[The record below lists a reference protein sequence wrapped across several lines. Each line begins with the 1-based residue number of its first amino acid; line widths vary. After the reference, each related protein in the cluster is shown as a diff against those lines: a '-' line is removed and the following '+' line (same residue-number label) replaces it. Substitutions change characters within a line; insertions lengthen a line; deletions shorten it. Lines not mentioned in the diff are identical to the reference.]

1 MAIDVSFTRRAAIL
15 TTVAMAM
22 TIGCRHKEKGLSS
35 MVNMA
40 DPSTASQLVSGF
52 HAVESGAWRWTMRK
66 FSVTLK
72 PPLGSDKNGAILRLR
87 LFISDDQI
95 HRLGPITL
103 SADVDGHQLE
113 PQTFSKDGDYAYSR
127 TVPADVLQAPSVKV
141 NFSLDKS
148 REPDN
153 VDGRQ
158 LGVVASLIGLQPR

>member
-1 MAIDVSFTRRAAIL
+1 MAIDLRFTRYAAIL
-15 TTVAMAM
+15 TTVAVAL
-22 TIGCRHKEKGLSS
+22 TFGCRHKQKGLSS

-40 DPSTASQLVSGF
+40 DPSTATQLVSGF

-66 FSVTLK
+66 FSVVLK
-72 PPLGSDKNGAILRLR
+72 PPLGSEQTGATLRFR

-95 HRLGPITL
+95 NRLGPITL

-113 PQTFSKDGDYAYSR
+113 PQTFSKSGDYAYSR
-127 TVPADVLQAPSVKV
+127 PVPAEALKAPSVKV
-141 NFSLDKS
+141 SFSLDKD

-153 VDGRQ
+153 VDSRQ